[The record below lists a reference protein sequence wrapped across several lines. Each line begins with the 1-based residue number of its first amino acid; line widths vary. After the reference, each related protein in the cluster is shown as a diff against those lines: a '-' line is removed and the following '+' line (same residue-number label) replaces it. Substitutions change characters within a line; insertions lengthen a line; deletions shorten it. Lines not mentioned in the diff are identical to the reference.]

1 MKCDIPRKFNRQY
14 KSIFYSMDSLTTVS
28 AITDNMLIVSNGE
41 YHMTTANIRSFRF
54 HYQW

>member
-14 KSIFYSMDSLTTVS
+14 ESIFYSMDSLTTVS

-54 HYQW
+54 DYQW